1 MSASDTVLSNVRKLA
16 EDVSAREGCYLYDI
30 EFVGTG
36 AARVLR
42 VTIDKEPGVS
52 ATGEKIEGGVSVADC
67 TNVSRGMNLVL
78 DVEDVVPGDSYA
90 LEVSSPGLERVLK
103 QPRHYDRA
111 IGKKISL
118 KTFAPLLQFNE
129 KVEEIGKAKSFEGK
143 LLGYDD
149 KALKVAWPTKQVDGA
164 VGDEENGFYK
174 EVSIP
179 FETITKA
186 HMVFEFVDTAKAKP
200 GQKSHSKG
208 KSLGG
213 SKK

>member
-1 MSASDTVLSNVRKLA
+1 MSASDTVLTNVRKLA

-30 EFVGTG
+30 EFVGMG

-42 VTIDKEPGVS
+42 VTIEKE
-52 ATGEKIEGGVSVADC
+52 AGGVSVEDC
-67 TNVSRGMNLVL
+67 TNVSRGMNVVL
-78 DVEDVVPGDSYA
+78 DAEDVVPGDSYS

-103 QPRHYDRA
+103 EPRHYERA

-118 KTFAPLLQFNE
+118 KSFAPLLQFNE
-129 KVEEIGKAKSFEGK
+129 QVQELGKAKSFEGK

-149 KALKVAWPTKQVDGA
+149 KALKVAWPTKQVEGA

-174 EVSIP
+174 EVTIP

-186 HMVFEFVDTAKAKP
+186 HTVFEYIEKAKP
-200 GQKSHSKG
+200 GQKSPHKG
-208 KSLGG
+208 KSSGG